1 MQENETENL
10 TCLDEHGKLKIFE
23 SVADLVQYF
32 VKFRLDYYDKR
43 KAFLIDKL
51 TRDLVFLSN
60 RAKFIK
66 LIIEG
71 KLKVSNRPKAELVAE
86 LEKLKFEKINDSYTY
101 LLSMAIS
108 SLTKELYEQLLAEV
122 SAKSDELI
130 IVKKTEPI
138 DMYKTDLTELKK
150 NLKNSK

>member
-23 SVADLVQYF
+23 SVSELVEYF
-32 VKFRLDYYDKR
+32 VQLRLSYYDKR
-43 KAFLIDKL
+43 KAYLIDKL
-51 TRDLVFLSN
+51 NRELTFLSN

-71 KLKVSNRPKAELVAE
+71 KLKINNRPKAELVAE
-86 LEKLKFEKINDSYTY
+86 LEKLKFDLVNESYNY

-108 SLTKELYEQLLAEV
+108 SLTKELYEQLLTEV
-122 SAKSDELI
+122 AVKSDELV

-138 DMYKTDLTELKK
+138 DMYKTDLVELKK